1 MRILGPVGPR
11 KFWDMET
18 LWLETQR
25 YSGLKFSANIC
36 WNSQDFKI
44 FFEFRVLGIHMA
56 LADIHAF
63 TLFTDWWKQGGREVV
78 PILEKKYS
86 RWSFRPVGN
95 KECTDMRRRDNTYFV
110 TFIMKPSDSEH
121 QRISETPPSFS
132 NGHKKEGDKVLM
144 SAKIE
149 DPWPDGRRG
158 GRLKRGEGSDV
169 RWFAL
174 QGLQASAVIFYQRML
189 FKPPPTPS
197 FRLPRTKGGMR
208 LINISSAVSRD
219 EELIQI

>member
-1 MRILGPVGPR
+1 MPLPCSPTDENREGEKSYRSWKKNTPDDHSDRSETRNARICADATTHTSWHSLWNQV
-11 KFWDMET
+11 T
-18 LWLETQR
+18 LSI
-25 YSGLKFSANIC
+25 SGY
-36 WNSQDFKI
+36 
-44 FFEFRVLGIHMA
+44 
-56 LADIHAF
+56 
-63 TLFTDWWKQGGREVV
+63 
-78 PILEKKYS
+78 P
-86 RWSFRPVGN
+86 
-95 KECTDMRRRDNTYFV
+95 
-110 TFIMKPSDSEH
+110 KPS
-121 QRISETPPSFS
+121 PPSFS
-132 NGHKKEGDKVLM
+132 DGHKKEGDKVLM

-158 GRLKRGEGSDV
+158 GRLERGEGSDV